1 VELDFVYFEND
12 GNLSKL
18 LFILS
23 EAYHHLIYLD
33 VIGIFIQK
41 PLCHGVDPMYVANS
55 NVLTAD
61 FVAHTRKFEAM
72 FNLNTYTLRL
82 QYEGS
87 CSAVIHGEKHI
98 LEPGHLLLLPPGD
111 QYELRIEPQKDKP
124 VKPVSDFYMYCEGNW
139 MDEWWAKQ
147 SRNSVTKMLM
157 DPSIMNIWKQINLEK
172 RRRTENKEILDYLLR
187 VLCLNLDRIIYENS
201 NHLPP
206 RKQSFL
212 VYRMKNYI
220 EEHATENFTLQ
231 DVADHVDL
239 SISRTVALFKSA
251 FGKSVMQYTMDV
263 RLSIA
268 VERMQYSK
276 MSLEQI
282 AETCGFGTYSYF
294 FRCFRSRHGVSPRDY
309 REKNIDENF
318 M

>member
-1 VELDFVYFEND
+1 
-12 GNLSKL
+12 
-18 LFILS
+18 
-23 EAYHHLIYLD
+23 
-33 VIGIFIQK
+33 
-41 PLCHGVDPMYVANS
+41 MYIANS
-55 NVLTAD
+55 NVVTAD
-61 FVAHTRKFEAM
+61 FVAHTRKFEAI
-72 FNLNTYTLRL
+72 FNLNTYFLRL
-82 QYEGS
+82 QYEGG
-87 CSAVIHGEKHI
+87 CSAMIRGENYA
-98 LEPGHLLLLPPGD
+98 LESGHLLLLAPGD
-111 QYELRIEPQKDKP
+111 QYELRIDPQKDKP
-124 VKPVSDFYMYCEGNW
+124 ISDFYIYCEGNW
-139 MDEWWAKQ
+139 MDEWWAKH
-147 SRNSVTKMLM
+147 SRQSVTKILM

-172 RRRTENKEILDYLLR
+172 RRRIENKEVLDYLLR
-187 VLCLNLDRIIYENS
+187 ILCLNLDRIINENS

-220 EEHATENFTLQ
+220 EELATENFTLQ

-268 VERMQYSK
+268 IERMQYSK

-294 FRCFRSRHGVSPRDY
+294 FRCFRSKYGVSPRSY
-309 REKNIDENF
+309 REKNIDEKF
-318 M
+318 L